1 FAGRVGTAERIA
13 FRLHVFGDRCQ
24 DRRRRCRGRRRTR
37 CCQRLAQ
44 TAQPLEGLSA
54 APLTG
59 RAAGGGC
66 PILSGSFGGGRGRL
80 IFRGRFRSRFG
91 AGRGAASACPGS
103 GGASGAAFAR
113 FGRGGGAATPATR
126 RRTLVLLCLWLLS
139 FCAGFGLV
147 RRILV
152 RRVVV

>member
-1 FAGRVGTAERIA
+1 RA
-13 FRLHVFGDRCQ
+13 
-24 DRRRRCRGRRRTR
+24 
-37 CCQRLAQ
+37 
-44 TAQPLEGLSA
+44 
-54 APLTG
+54 TG
-59 RAAGGGC
+59 GSC

-126 RRTLVLLCLWLLS
+126 RRALVLLCLWLLP

-152 RRVVV
+152 RRVVVGHSHALTFLRFIAAISSGSGFCAAWGCSGPA